1 MDAFVAALGHDDTLA
16 LHPCYQGYFT
26 CFNEGRY
33 YEAHDVLEHLW
44 LRDGPAAPDYAFYKG
59 LIQLAGAFV
68 HLRKQFEHPTH
79 AKHGRRL
86 RPAVRLFDLAAANL
100 AAYGPRHLGLDVAAV
115 RLLCARQ
122 AARLAET
129 GFTRN
134 PWSPDHAPL
143 AVPEPAAGV
152 IRVARFVHRKTRRW

>member
-1 MDAFVAALGHDDTLA
+1 MPQPPKKADRMDAFVAALGHDNALA

-44 LRDGPAAPDYAFYKG
+44 LRDGPGATDYAFYKG

-79 AKHGRRL
+79 IKHGRRL
-86 RPAVRLFDLAAANL
+86 RPAVRLFALARANL
-100 AAYGPRHLGLDVAAV
+100 AGYEPRHLSLDVVAIRALCNEWATAIEAAEF
-115 RLLCARQ
+115 A
-122 AARLAET
+122 
-129 GFTRN
+129 RN
-134 PWSPDHAPL
+134 PWSVERAPQL
-143 AVPEPAAGV
+143 ALVGLA
-152 IRVARFVHRKTRRW
+152 

>member
-1 MDAFVAALGHDDTLA
+1 MQQPERKAVRMERFVTELGGDSSRA

-44 LRDGPAAPDYAFYKG
+44 LQDGTAGTNYAFYKG

-86 RPAVRLFDLAAANL
+86 RPAARLFALASGNL
-100 AAYGPRHLGLDVAAV
+100 AAYEPVHLGLDVRTVRDLCAAQTARLV
-115 RLLCARQ
+115 ETNFALNPWQPGALPRLLP
-122 AARLAET
+122 T
-129 GFTRN
+129 G
-134 PWSPDHAPL
+134 
-143 AVPEPAAGV
+143 
-152 IRVARFVHRKTRRW
+152 

>member
-1 MDAFVAALGHDDTLA
+1 MLQPEKKAERMERFVAGLGGDPSLT
-16 LHPCYQGYFT
+16 LHPCYQGYFA

-79 AKHGRRL
+79 VKHSRRL
-86 RPAVRLFDLAAANL
+86 RPAVRLFELASANL
-100 AAYGPRHLGLDVAAV
+100 ASYAPRHLGLDVAAV
-115 RLLCARQ
+115 RGLCAQQ
-122 AARLAET
+122 AAAIT
-129 GFTRN
+129 AASFTRN
-134 PWSPDHAPL
+134 PWSPGTAPHL
-143 AVPEPAAGV
+143 LPHGEPAG
-152 IRVARFVHRKTRRW
+152 